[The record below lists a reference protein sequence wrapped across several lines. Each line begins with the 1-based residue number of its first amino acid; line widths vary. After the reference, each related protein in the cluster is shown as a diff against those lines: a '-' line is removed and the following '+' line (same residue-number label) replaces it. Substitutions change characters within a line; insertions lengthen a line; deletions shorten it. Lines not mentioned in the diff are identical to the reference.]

1 MRTIDSLRDDIL
13 NNRYDNF
20 KEKII
25 RINSNNKNIKIPVDQ
40 IDELA
45 FNAQKM
51 SYVTTLINYSINDKC
66 ISQKGFLKKLTNEIN
81 NTTKFNFSTLDTYK
95 LMKEAIEQK
104 KDQKILLKKNK
115 DPNNIIVMKGGFL
128 AGYFGWGEKTK
139 TLTKVL
145 DVASLVLDLAGVI
158 PKIGIFIDALNII
171 IQLLRGE
178 WVLAGL
184 SLISIIPIIGTIGP
198 LLKIGYQ
205 IIRDKNPEN
214 SDESLNNPNNK
225 DKSPNKPNNED
236 ESPNNPDDE
245 DEYEDD
251 EDEDE
256 YEDDDEYED
265 EGNEEEGGE
274 DEYDDNYEN

>member
-1 MRTIDSLRDDIL
+1 MKTIDNIRDDIL
-13 NNRYDNF
+13 NNRYDTF
-20 KEKII
+20 KEKIL
-25 RINSNNKNIKIPVDQ
+25 RINNNNKSIKIPADQ

-45 FNAQKM
+45 LNAQKM
-51 SYVTTLINYSINDKC
+51 SYVTTLVNYSINDKC
-66 ISQKGFLKKLTNEIN
+66 IREKGFLKKLANEIN

-104 KDQKILLKKNK
+104 KEQKLLLKKNK
-115 DPNNIIVMKGGFL
+115 DPNNIIEMKGGFL
-128 AGYFGWGEKTK
+128 SGYFGWEEKTK

-171 IQLLRGE
+171 IQLLRGK
-178 WVLAGL
+178 WILAGL

-214 SDESLNNPNNK
+214 SDESPNNPNNEYEN
-225 DKSPNKPNNED
+225 DQEDNED
-236 ESPNNPDDE
+236 ENDKEDNEDY
-245 DEYEDD
+245 DEYSQDD
-251 EDEDE
+251 NKE
-256 YEDDDEYED
+256 YYDDDEY
-265 EGNEEEGGE
+265 
-274 DEYDDNYEN
+274 DDSYEN

>member
-115 DPNNIIVMKGGFL
+115 DQNNIIEMKGGFL
-128 AGYFGWGEKTK
+128 AGYFGWEEKTG

-145 DVASLVLDLAGVI
+145 DVLSLILDLAGII
-158 PKIGIFIDALNII
+158 PKIGIFIDAFNIV
-171 IQLLRGE
+171 IQLLRQE
-178 WVLAGL
+178 WILAGL

-214 SDESLNNPNNK
+214 SEESPNNPNNK
-225 DKSPNKPNNED
+225 NET
-236 ESPNNPDDE
+236 SNNPSNDCDCDEDDE
-245 DEYEDD
+245 YDEDD
-251 EDEDE
+251 EDAE
-256 YEDDDEYED
+256 Y
-265 EGNEEEGGE
+265 
-274 DEYDDNYEN
+274 EYDDNYEN

>member
-1 MRTIDSLRDDIL
+1 MRTIDNLRDDIL
-13 NNRYDNF
+13 NNRYDTF
-20 KEKII
+20 KEKIL
-25 RINSNNKNIKIPVDQ
+25 RIENNNKTIKIPVDQ

-45 FNAQKM
+45 LNAQKM
-51 SYVTTLINYSINDKC
+51 SYIITLVNYSINDKC
-66 ISQKGFLKKLTNEIN
+66 IREKGFLKKLTNEIN

-104 KDQKILLKKNK
+104 KEQKLLLKKNK
-115 DPNNIIVMKGGFL
+115 DPNNIIEMKGGFL
-128 AGYFGWGEKTK
+128 AGYFGWQEETK

-158 PKIGIFIDALNII
+158 PKIGIFVDAVNII

-178 WVLAGL
+178 WILAGL

-214 SDESLNNPNNK
+214 SDESPNNLNNE
-225 DKSPNKPNNED
+225 DD
-236 ESPNNPDDE
+236 ESPNNINNEDYDQDEYSQDDDE
-245 DEYEDD
+245 EY
-251 EDEDE
+251 
-256 YEDDDEYED
+256 YDDDEY
-265 EGNEEEGGE
+265 
-274 DEYDDNYEN
+274 DDSYEN